1 MTVIPQAASANKLPT
16 IVLHTRLT
24 TTHPLQN
31 IISAKFAD
39 KTMSKIVNVLYAIK
53 TCYKSML
60 FPVQVTYIA
69 LFGTGIGGG
78 S

>member
-24 TTHPLQN
+24 ITHPLQN

-69 LFGTGIGGG
+69 LFGTGIGVG